1 MPKNY
6 DNFCNKNV
14 MLGGDF
20 NPFFNKKLE
29 CKGGRS
35 ILKKQ
40 SVSHIIK
47 LQDAFDL
54 CDIWPIRQPKKNLSL
69 SDKSIFP
76 ELSNVDSTERF
87 FGVSKE

>member
-1 MPKNY
+1 MI
-6 DNFCNKNV
+6 
-14 MLGGDF
+14 LGGDF

-35 ILKKQ
+35 VLKKQ
-40 SVSHIIK
+40 LVSHIIK

-54 CDIWPIRQPKKNLSL
+54 CDIWPIRNPTKNVSL

-76 ELSNVDSTERF
+76 ELSNADSTERF
-87 FGVSKE
+87 FSVSKE

>member
-54 CDIWPIRQPKKNLSL
+54 CDIWPIRHPKKNLSL
-69 SDKSIFP
+69 SDKSIFS

>member
-1 MPKNY
+1 MI
-6 DNFCNKNV
+6 
-14 MLGGDF
+14 LGGDF
-20 NPFFNKKLE
+20 NLFFNKKPE

-54 CDIWPIRQPKKNLSL
+54 CDIWPIRHPKKNLSL